1 MEKKYF
7 CDRCLNLF
15 NCEKSLNKHLEYCGE
30 YEAVKIE
37 LPKKGTILK
46 FINYHRGERVPFV
59 IYVDTESLTEQIQSC
74 DPDPEKSYT
83 KKYQKHKIISFS
95 YFIICFNDSVY
106 KPVLRTYRGPDAA
119 QKFVEMLEKDI
130 KIITNIPEVDMIF
143 GKEEKERYEK
153 ETKFWI
159 CEREFN
165 DDGNIKN
172 VKVRDHC
179 HFTGRYRGA
188 AHNSCNLEYRKP
200 NFTPVVIHN
209 LAGYDSHLF
218 VKELGFSE
226 GDIDC
231 IPHNEEKY
239 ISFTKRIQVGNYT
252 NKKGEIKPLHHQIRF
267 IDSFKF
273 MATSLDNLVNNL
285 PNDNFNNVKRYY
297 TDGKL
302 SLLTRKGVY
311 PYNYMNTLEKLKET
325 ELPPKEAF
333 YSKLNDEGI
342 SDKDYTHA
350 QRVWKAF
357 GMKTLEDYHNL
368 YNKLDVLLLADVFEN
383 FRDICIKNYNLD
395 PAHFYTAPGLAWDAA
410 LKITKVELELLSDI
424 DMLLMVEKGIR
435 GGVSMV
441 SNRYGKANNKY
452 MGNSFDD
459 TKPSTYITYLDA
471 NNLYGWAIS
480 ESLPTH
486 GFKWMNKNELETWE
500 KHSCILE
507 VDLEYP
513 KSLHDLHNDYPLAP
527 ERIEVNKVDKLI
539 PKLGNKEKYVIHY
552 KNLKQYLSLGLKLTH
567 IHRGIKFEESPWLK
581 KYITLN
587 TDLRT
592 KAKNDFEKDFFK
604 LMNNSVFGKTM
615 ENIRNREDVKLVN
628 NRKQAEKLSAKPN
641 FNHCN
646 IFSENLI
653 SIHMKKTKL
662 TFNKPVYLGMCILD
676 LSKILMFDFHYNYIK
691 QKYGDKAKLLF
702 TDTDS
707 LMYEI
712 QTEDFYKDI
721 SKGVK
726 DRFDTSD
733 YPPNHSS
740 GIPSG
745 FNKKVIGMFKDEA
758 MGIIID

>member
-1 MEKKYF
+1 M
-7 CDRCLNLF
+7 
-15 NCEKSLNKHLEYCGE
+15 NKHLEYCGE

-37 LPKKGTILK
+37 LPKKGTLLK

-59 IYVDTESLTEQIQSC
+59 IYVDTGSLTEQIQSC

-83 KKYQKHKIISFS
+83 KKYQKHKIISF
-95 YFIICFNDSVY
+95 YFIKCFDDSVY
-106 KPVLRTYRGPDAA
+106 KPVLRTYTGPDAA

-130 KIITNIPEVDMIF
+130 EIITNIPEVDMIF
-143 GKEEKERYEK
+143 GKEEAERCNWEAK
-153 ETKFWI
+153 CWI
-159 CEREFN
+159 CEKEFN

-179 HFTGRYRGA
+179 HFTGRYRAA
-188 AHNSCNLEYRKP
+188 AHNSCNFKYRKP
-200 NFTPVVIHN
+200 NFTPVVFHN

-218 VKELGFSE
+218 IKELGFSE

-231 IPHNEEKY
+231 IPNEEKY
-239 ISFTKRIQVGNYT
+239 ISFTKRIQVGSYT

-285 PNDNFNNVKRYY
+285 PKDDFNNVKRYY
-297 TDGKL
+297 TDDKL

-311 PYNYMNTLEKLKET
+311 PYDYMNTLEKLKET

-383 FRDICIKNYNLD
+383 FMVICIKNYDLD
-395 PAHFYTAPGLAWDAA
+395 PAHYYTAPGLAWDAA

-424 DMLLMVEKGIR
+424 DMLLMVEKDIR

-471 NNLYGWAIS
+471 NNLYGWAMS

-539 PKLGNKEKYVIHY
+539 PNLGNKEKYVIHY
-552 KNLKQYLSLGLKLTH
+552 ENLKQYLSLGLKLTY

-592 KAKNDFEKDFFK
+592 KAKKRF
-604 LMNNSVFGKTM
+604 
-615 ENIRNREDVKLVN
+615 RE
-628 NRKQAEKLSAKPN
+628 R
-641 FNHCN
+641 
-646 IFSENLI
+646 
-653 SIHMKKTKL
+653 
-662 TFNKPVYLGMCILD
+662 
-676 LSKILMFDFHYNYIK
+676 
-691 QKYGDKAKLLF
+691 LF
-702 TDTDS
+702 
-707 LMYEI
+707 
-712 QTEDFYKDI
+712 
-721 SKGVK
+721 
-726 DRFDTSD
+726 
-733 YPPNHSS
+733 
-740 GIPSG
+740 
-745 FNKKVIGMFKDEA
+745 
-758 MGIIID
+758 